1 MSQSTANRI
10 VKNTFWLYCQMGL
23 TVFVSLYTTRLILA
37 GLGASDFGIYNL
49 VGGAIAMLGFLN
61 AAMAS
66 ATQRF
71 MSFVEGE
78 GNHEK
83 KVVIYNV
90 SISLHLFIAVLVAAV
105 LTIAGYFF
113 FNGILNI
120 PSERL
125 FASKV
130 VYGCLII
137 STVLSVTNVPYEAV
151 LNSHENMRYYAL
163 VGILESLLKLSAAF
177 ACVYSSTDKLILY
190 GILMSII
197 PMIKLT
203 IQRVYCHRHYNEC
216 IYQPHKYFD
225 RSIAKEMF
233 SFAGWN
239 LLTSSSSMITMQG
252 VSILINIFGGV
263 VVNAA
268 HGVANQLAGQL
279 MAFSNTMLKALNPV
293 LVKSRGACD
302 NQQMLKAASTGNK
315 MSFLIYTFFAIPFII
330 ETPYILSL
338 WLKETPEWALLFVR
352 LVLIR
357 QMVSQL
363 SVTLVTC
370 INATGKIRP
379 YSLVESFFWFLVLVV
394 GFAVYKLGAP
404 IYSIYVI
411 LIGLAI
417 VRTVVAVIFCMRLC
431 GLNAVDYISHTITPC
446 LIQTS
451 IHIVLLYTM
460 TCLCDMS
467 FFRLIVVL
475 SVSVIVHPLTSYIF
489 VLNSKEKSIVANMV
503 KKLIKKQ

>member
-1 MSQSTANRI
+1 MSQSTVNRI
-10 VKNTFWLYCQMGL
+10 VKNTFWLYGQMGL

-37 GLGASDFGIYNL
+37 GLGAADFGIYNL

-90 SISLHLFIAVLVAAV
+90 SISFHLFIAAVVAIALIV
-105 LTIAGYFF
+105 AGYFF

-120 PSERL
+120 PSERI
-125 FASKV
+125 FASEV

-137 STVLSVTNVPYEAV
+137 STVLTVTNVPYETV

-163 VGILESLLKLSAAF
+163 VGILESLLKLFVAF

-203 IQRVYCHRHYNEC
+203 IQRVYCHKHYNEC
-216 IYQPHKYFD
+216 NYQPHKYFD
-225 RSIAKEMF
+225 KSIAKEMF

-252 VSILINIFGGV
+252 VSVLINMFGGV

-293 LVKSRGACD
+293 LVKSRGAGD
-302 NQQMLKAASTGNK
+302 NQQMLQAASTGNK

-338 WLKETPEWALLFVR
+338 WLRNTPGWAVLFVR

-363 SVTLVTC
+363 SVTFITC

-379 YSLVESFFWFLVLVV
+379 YSLVESFFWLLVLVV
-394 GFAVYKLGAP
+394 GFTMYKLGAP
-404 IYSIYVI
+404 IYTIYVI
-411 LIGLAI
+411 LIGFAI
-417 VRTVVAVIFCMRLC
+417 VRTVVAVIFCMWLC
-431 GLNAVDYISHTITPC
+431 ELNAVDYVTHTIAPC
-446 LIQTS
+446 LMQTT
-451 IHIVLLYTM
+451 IHTVSLFAV
-460 TCLCDMS
+460 TCFCDMS
-467 FFRLIVVL
+467 FLRLIVIL
-475 SVSVIVHPLTSYIF
+475 AISVFVHPLTSYFIG
-489 VLNSKEKSIVANMV
+489 LNSKEKGMVASMAM
-503 KKLIKKQ
+503 KLINKQ